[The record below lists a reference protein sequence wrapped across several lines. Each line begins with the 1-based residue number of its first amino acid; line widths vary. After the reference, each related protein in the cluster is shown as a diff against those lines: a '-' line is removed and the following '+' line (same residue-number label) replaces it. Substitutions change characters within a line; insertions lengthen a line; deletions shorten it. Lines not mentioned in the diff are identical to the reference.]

1 MIKRKKE
8 LLCAIASVT
17 FANSA
22 IIMPN
27 AMEATSIVKTINTIT
42 YTTTTSLNVRKGPGT
57 KYSKIGTLA
66 KGQSVEVISISN
78 GWAKISYNKGTAY
91 VGANYIKKS
100 ITSSTVKEM
109 TVKVDDLNIRT
120 GASTKYKSIGK
131 LNKGDK
137 VKVLETLSNGWVKID
152 FNGKIG
158 YVSNVKGAYLGTV
171 TNVVDTRKEMT
182 VKVND
187 LNVRTGASTKYKSIG
202 KLNKGDK
209 IVALEELSNGWVKI
223 SFNGKIGY
231 VSNVK
236 GAYLEAGLL
245 VTDKEG
251 ANKVMSLINALNKD
265 ITLADKNAV
274 LKANEEFNKLSTD
287 AKNLVTNFDVLQNA
301 IIKISE
307 LEKDVVEDSKNE
319 ATAKEFMAK
328 IAKLDKTITLED
340 KSAVEETR
348 KAYDKLSPDVKKYV
362 RNLNILENA
371 EAQLVAI
378 DKKINN
384 VSALIA
390 NLPQDLEIS
399 DKIKV
404 QEARD
409 AYDALTD
416 EEKKSISNF
425 HVSILKNA
433 EARIKQ
439 LEQELDDKSLAN
451 DVINKINELNK
462 TITINDEDEIKA
474 VRKLYDNSKDSVK
487 ALVTN
492 VSILEDAENQLD
504 TILNKIKN
512 VLSLI
517 NDLPSEITIGDKTA
531 VEEAREAYD
540 DLTTE
545 EKERILDIQLNILI
559 SAENKIAELELID
572 SDKVI
577 AQQLVE
583 RISALKEQVDFSD
596 KDEIQDIRKAYDKLI
611 IPAKEFVTNYNKL
624 EEAEVKLNGVFE
636 SIINVKGL
644 IERLPESITYDNKT
658 QVEEA
663 KEKYDEL
670 GASNQAGVDS
680 ELVEKLNK
688 ATAKIKELEALKE
701 NLLQNNE
708 SVKEVVNDIA
718 SLPTVDNVQLS
729 HKSDI
734 LGAVNKFKV
743 LSEDVKFAVD
753 TTKLEEVFDKLELLM
768 SNDVISEINDL
779 PEIDSLELTN
789 KNTVEAIRVKFNEIS
804 TRNNA
809 LVTNIDKLVEA
820 EAKIKELE
828 SLDKKIKTIIE
839 KINLLEDESDVT
851 FDNLQEE
858 KAKVEEI
865 KALIKEIP
873 KEKWVLITNMEKLE
887 EVGNKVEILDRVSDI
902 STVEQVKELINNL
915 PSVSTIDWSHEN
927 AIVDARNAYNKLSE
941 EDKLLVNNLQTLENA
956 ETEYAR
962 VREAINKIVTAIE
975 KIPAIDDLSIG
986 DKQTVADARNLYDSS
1001 EEKVASYFVRTN
1013 SIKKLLEA
1021 EAKIKTLEAEVVP
1034 PNSGVEQP
1042 DGDNNT
1048 GNPDGDNNAGQPD
1061 TDNGVQEPEVD
1072 GGVQEPDGENSSD
1085 NKDEKDPSEEED
1097 KKEDKEDEEDEEDIL
1112 EEQE

>member
-17 FANSA
+17 FASSA
-22 IIMPN
+22 IITPN
-27 AMEATSIVKTINTIT
+27 AMEATSIVKTINTTT
-42 YTTTTSLNVRKGPGT
+42 YTTTTSLNVRKGAGT

-91 VGANYIKKS
+91 IGANYIKKS
-100 ITSSTVKEM
+100 TTSSTAKEM
-109 TVKVDDLNIRT
+109 IVKVDDLNIRT
-120 GASTKYKSIGK
+120 GANTKYKSIGK

-158 YVSNVKGAYLGTV
+158 YVSNVKGAYLGTA

-223 SFNGKIGY
+223 SFKGKIGY

-245 VTDKEG
+245 VADKEG

-265 ITLADKNAV
+265 ITLADKDAI

-287 AKNLVTNFDVLQNA
+287 AKNLVTNFNILQNA

-307 LEKDVVEDSKNE
+307 LEKNVAEDSKNE

-348 KAYDKLSPDVKKYV
+348 KAYDKLSPNVKKYV
-362 RNLNILENA
+362 RNLNILESA

-416 EEKKSISNF
+416 GEKKSISNF

-451 DVINKINELNK
+451 DIINKINELNK

-492 VSILEDAENQLD
+492 ISILEDAENQLN
-504 TILNKIKN
+504 TILNKIRN

-517 NDLPSEITIGDKTA
+517 DNLPSEIAIGDKTA
-531 VEEAREAYD
+531 VEEAREAYE

-545 EKERILDIQLNILI
+545 EKERILDTQLNILI
-559 SAENKIAELELID
+559 SAENKIAELELMA
-572 SDKVI
+572 SDTVI

-596 KDEIQDIRKAYDKLI
+596 KDEIRGIREAYDKLI
-611 IPAKEFVTNYNKL
+611 APAKNLVNNYNKL
-624 EEAEVKLNGVFE
+624 EESETKLNSVLE
-636 SIINVKGL
+636 SIINVTTL
-644 IERLPESITYDNKT
+644 IERLPETVTYDNKT

-663 KEKYDEL
+663 QDNYDKL
-670 GASNQAGVDS
+670 GASNQAGINS
-680 ELVEKLNK
+680 ELVEKLNR
-688 ATAKIKELEALKE
+688 ATAKIKELETLKE
-701 NLLQNNE
+701 NILQNNE
-708 SVKEVVNDIA
+708 SVKEVVNDIT
-718 SLPTVDNVQLS
+718 SLPVVDDVQLS

-734 LGAVNKFKV
+734 LGVINKFKA

-789 KNTVEAIRVKFNEIS
+789 KSTVEAIRVKFNEIS

-828 SLDKKIKTIIE
+828 SLDKKIKAIIE
-839 KINLLEDESDVT
+839 KIDLLEDKNDVT

-858 KAKVEEI
+858 KAKVKEI
-865 KALIKEIP
+865 KDLIKEIP

-887 EVGNKVEILDRVSDI
+887 EVGNKVEILDRVSNI

-915 PSVSTIDWSHEN
+915 PSVSIIDWSHEN

-941 EDKLLVNNLQTLENA
+941 EDKLLVDNLQTLENA

-962 VREAINKIVTAIE
+962 VRNAINEIITAIE
-975 KIPAIDDLSIG
+975 KIPAIEELSIG

-1001 EEKVASYFVRTN
+1001 EEKVSAYFIRTN
-1013 SIKKLLEA
+1013 SLKKLLDA
-1021 EAKIKTLEAEVVP
+1021 EAKIKTLEAEVAP

-1042 DGDNNT
+1042 DGDSNT
-1048 GNPDGDNNAGQPD
+1048 GNPDGDNGIQK
-1061 TDNGVQEPEVD
+1061 PEAD
-1072 GGVQEPDGENSSD
+1072 GGIQESDRENDSD
-1085 NKDEKDPSEEED
+1085 NKDEKDPSEKEED
-1097 KKEDKEDEEDEEDIL
+1097 KEDKEDTL